1 MARNRKNQPAAA
13 RFGPAVKALVLCVLI
28 GGSGVGYVWQ
38 KDQIRQLGI
47 EIRLRESKRKQ
58 LARENDVRRHQLET
72 MRSLGALEARI
83 RELKLGLV
91 QPAATQIWRLDEP
104 APDPVAAGTQYAAQ
118 ENRDTSPQ

>member
-104 APDPVAAGTQYAAQ
+104 APEPVAAGAQYAAQ